1 MRIFFIVLFFGML
14 TVQLKAQFIIAG
26 QYSASDYHLDI
37 PDTLVAMTCQNCPGS
52 LLIDIN
58 GDATNDF
65 EIYTSA
71 FTSPGSQNRQ
81 VIVKPKSGN
90 KVAGIIDS
98 CGMPMATSF
107 SFSDTINVSANWLA
121 SNVYLSFTDW
131 SYGNPP
137 QHCEDQTFFVP
148 ASFLGVQLISLTDTV
163 YGWVGIGYIYSTSST
178 SCKIYEYACNSSN
191 SGTLIFNP
199 ETAITISP
207 NPTSS
212 FLTIELN
219 SKMWNKIIY
228 VKILNG
234 LGQVVHETQFFSNQ
248 KNQID
253 LSAVSKGIYAAQIYD
268 GHKQVQRK
276 LVKQ

>member
-1 MRIFFIVLFFGML
+1 MRTLLLIVFLSVFWAPL
-14 TVQLKAQFIIAG
+14 RAQFIVAG
-26 QYSASDYHLDI
+26 QHATTDYYVDI

-81 VIVKPKSGN
+81 VIVKPKNGN

-178 SCKIYEYACNSSN
+178 SCKIYEYACNSVNAGVSVIN
-191 SGTLIFNP
+191 SDATLHIY
-199 ETAITISP
+199 P
-207 NPTSS
+207 NPASS
-212 FLTIELN
+212 LLTVEVNSNKHVGMIQLQILNSLGQKVYETQVIANQRNRIEL
-219 SKMWNKIIY
+219 SSIRKGVYTVQLSDGQTSVHKKF
-228 VKILNG
+228 VK
-234 LGQVVHETQFFSNQ
+234 E
-248 KNQID
+248 
-253 LSAVSKGIYAAQIYD
+253 
-268 GHKQVQRK
+268 
-276 LVKQ
+276 